1 MEKEYHVLIM
11 KENIIEKFSGALR
24 SLGLQYETMFQNI
37 LGIRNIE
44 KAVMSKGQLY

>member
-1 MEKEYHVLIM
+1 VEKEYHVLIM